1 MHKWAP
7 LLLSVLR
14 IATGLLFLEHGTQ
27 KLFGFPPM
35 SPAPAPGHALP
46 ELMQKLAP
54 LSGPMEL
61 LGGVLI
67 VLGLWTRVTAFLLSG
82 EMAVA
87 YFGAHAQGGFF
98 PVLNHGE
105 LAALYCFIF
114 LYLCAAGG
122 GPVGLD
128 ALVRRKA

>member
-27 KLFGFPPM
+27 KVLGFPPM
-35 SPAPAPGHALP
+35 GQVPAHTLS

-61 LGGVLI
+61 LGGILI

-87 YFGAHAQGGFF
+87 YFGAHAPGSFF

-105 LAALYCFIF
+105 PAVLYCFIF
-114 LYLCAAGG
+114 LYLFAAGG
-122 GPVGLD
+122 GPVSLD